1 MYVQRR
7 AIILSGLEIG
17 AVALAPLRATSAC
30 NNNSGG
36 ELAIVRACSLLKGP
50 LLVPPLSAVC
60 CSHIVSLV
68 RSVLFYDCTDIA

>member
-1 MYVQRR
+1 MYVLRL
-7 AIILSGLEIG
+7 AIMLSGLQIG

-36 ELAIVRACSLLKGP
+36 IVRACSLLKGP